1 MQNLKDLELLLN
13 SSVPIIIVETQEE
26 ARLIELFIRL
36 IKNLPKSLFLWTVTE
51 GLKRLDVEMPAQR
64 HNSKPIDLLTQIK
77 STKHDGIYLLVD
89 FHPFLD
95 DPVHVRLLKDIALM
109 QADAFHHIV
118 LISHEIE
125 LPEELE
131 RYCARFELSMPDPSQ
146 IEMMVRSEA
155 KRWASINPGAR
166 IVVDKKFL
174 NQMVE
179 SLVGLPVDDARR
191 LIKGAIA
198 DDGALSQS
206 DLSTIM
212 QAKFKLLDQGGV
224 LSFEYDTAKF
234 ADVGGLEGLKQWLQF
249 RREIFSGEIQNP
261 GLDTPKGIMLLGV
274 QGCGKSLAAKSV
286 AGTWGVPLLRLDF
299 GSLYSKF
306 YGESEKNLRESL
318 EMAEL
323 MSPCVLWM
331 DEVEKGISVGE
342 NDGGTSSRML
352 GTILTWMAEN
362 KEKVFIVATANN
374 IEALPPE
381 LVRKG
386 RLDEIFFVDLPDSQT
401 RGTIFEIHLAKRELK
416 PVNFNI
422 ETLAE
427 NSAGFSGSEIEQ
439 AIVSSLYSALAQK
452 IELNESHLLEEL
464 SRTRPLSIVMAEKIE
479 SLRSW
484 AQNRTVS
491 AN

>member
-1 MQNLKDLELLLN
+1 MQNLKDLELLLE
-13 SSVPIIIVETQEE
+13 SSVPIILIESHEE
-26 ARLIELFIRL
+26 ARLIELFKRI
-36 IKNLPKSLFLWTVTE
+36 IKNIAKPLFLWTVTE
-51 GLKRLDVEMPAQR
+51 GLKRLDVDMPAQR
-64 HNSKPIDLLTQIK
+64 HNSKPVELLSQIK
-77 STKHDGIYLLVD
+77 ITKHEGIYLLLD
-89 FHPFLD
+89 FHPFLE
-95 DPVHVRLLKDIALM
+95 DPLHVRLMKDIALR
-109 QADAFHHIV
+109 QGNSCQNIV
-118 LISHEIE
+118 LISHDIE

-131 RYCARFELSMPDPSQ
+131 KYSARFKLSMPDRSQ

-155 KRWASINPGAR
+155 KRWSKRNADLR

-179 SLVGLPVDDARR
+179 SLIGLPIDDARR
-191 LIKGAIA
+191 LIKGAIE
-198 DDGALSQS
+198 DDGALNES
-206 DLSTIM
+206 DLSNIM

-234 ADVGGLEGLKQWLQF
+234 ADVGGLEGLKEWLQM

-261 GLDTPKGIMLLGV
+261 GLDAPKGIMLLGV
-274 QGCGKSLAAKSV
+274 QGCGKSLAAKAV

-318 EMAEL
+318 KMAEL
-323 MSPCVLWM
+323 MSPCVLWI
-331 DEVEKGISVGE
+331 DEIEKGISVGE

-362 KEKVFIVATANN
+362 KAKVFIVATAND

-381 LVRKG
+381 LIRKG
-386 RLDEIFFVDLPDSQT
+386 RLDEIFFVDLPDNKT
-401 RGTIFEIHLAKRELK
+401 RGIIFSIHLGKRKLN
-416 PVNFNI
+416 PDDFNV
-422 ETLAE
+422 ESLAE
-427 NSAGFSGSEIEQ
+427 KSAGFSGSEIEQ
-439 AIVSSLYSALAQK
+439 AIVSSLYSSLAQK
-452 IELNESHLLEEL
+452 TALNESHLLDEL
-464 SRTRPLSIVMAEKIE
+464 AKTRPLSVVMEEKIE

-484 AQNRTVS
+484 AENRTVS

>member
-1 MQNLKDLELLLN
+1 MQNIKDLELLLN

-26 ARLIELFIRL
+26 ARLIELFTRL

-51 GLKRLDVEMPAQR
+51 GLKRLDVDMPAQR
-64 HNSKPIDLLTQIK
+64 HNSKPIELLTQIK
-77 STKHDGIYLLVD
+77 GTKHEGIYLLVD

-109 QADAFHHIV
+109 QGDAFHHVV

-131 RYCARFELSMPDPSQ
+131 RYSARFELSMPDSSQ

-191 LIKGAIA
+191 LIKGAIE

-249 RREIFSGEIQNP
+249 RREVFSGEIQNP

-331 DEVEKGISVGE
+331 DEIEKGISVGE

-381 LVRKG
+381 LIRKG
-386 RLDEIFFVDLPDSQT
+386 RLDEIFFVDLPDSET
-401 RGTIFEIHLAKRELK
+401 RGIIFEIHLAKRELN
-416 PVNFNI
+416 PDDFNI
-422 ETLAE
+422 ESLAE

-452 IELNESHLLEEL
+452 IGLNESHLLEEL

-479 SLRSW
+479 SLRAW
-484 AQNRTVS
+484 AKNRTVS

>member
-26 ARLIELFIRL
+26 ARLIELFVRL
-36 IKNLPKSLFLWTVTE
+36 IKSLQKSLFLWTVTE

-77 STKHDGIYLLVD
+77 STKHDGIYLLLD

-109 QADAFHHIV
+109 QADVFHHIV

-125 LPEELE
+125 LPEELV

-155 KRWASINPGAR
+155 KRWASINPGVR

-206 DLSTIM
+206 DLSIIM

-331 DEVEKGISVGE
+331 DEIEKGISVGE

-352 GTILTWMAEN
+352 GTVLTWMAEN

-427 NSAGFSGSEIEQ
+427 NSVGFSGAEIEQ

-479 SLRSW
+479 SLRAW
-484 AQNRTVS
+484 AENRTVS

>member
-1 MQNLKDLELLLN
+1 MQNLKDLELVL
-13 SSVPIIIVETQEE
+13 SSSLPIIVVETHEE
-26 ARLIELFIRL
+26 ARLIELFTRL
-36 IKNLPKSLFLWTVTE
+36 IKNIPKSLFLWTVTE
-51 GLKRLDVEMPAQR
+51 GLKRLDVDMPAQR
-64 HNSKPIDLLTQIK
+64 HNSKPLQLLTQIK
-77 STKHDGIYLLVD
+77 STRHDGIYLLVD

-95 DPVHVRLLKDIALM
+95 DPVHIRLLKDIALM
-109 QADAFHHIV
+109 QADACHRIV

-131 RYCARFELSMPDPSQ
+131 RYSARFELSLPDHSQ
-146 IEMMVRSEA
+146 IEMMIRSEA
-155 KRWASINPGAR
+155 KRWARKNTGSR
-166 IVVDKKFL
+166 IVVDKKFFK
-174 NQMVE
+174 QMVE
-179 SLVGLPVDDARR
+179 SLIGLPVYDARR
-191 LIKGAIA
+191 LIKGAIE
-198 DDGALSQS
+198 DDGALTES
-206 DLSTIM
+206 DLSDIM

-318 EMAEL
+318 KMAEL
-323 MSPCVLWM
+323 MSPCVLWI
-331 DEVEKGISVGE
+331 DEIEKGISVGE
-342 NDGGTSSRML
+342 SDGGTSSRML
-352 GTILTWMAEN
+352 GTILTWMSEN

-381 LVRKG
+381 LIRKG
-386 RLDEIFFVDLPDSQT
+386 RLDEIFFVDLPDAKT
-401 RGTIFEIHLAKRELK
+401 REIIFGIHLAKRELN
-416 PVNFNI
+416 PDNFNI
-422 ETLAE
+422 ESLAE
-427 NSAGFSGSEIEQ
+427 NSVGFSGSEIEQ
-439 AIVSSLYSALAQK
+439 AIVSSLYSALAHK
-452 IELNESHLLEEL
+452 AVLNDSHLLDEL
-464 SRTRPLSIVMAEKIE
+464 AKTRPLSVVMAEKIA

-484 AQNRTVS
+484 AKNRTVS

>member
-1 MQNLKDLELLLN
+1 MQNLKDLELVLS
-13 SSVPIIIVETQEE
+13 SSVPIIVVETHEE
-26 ARLIELFIRL
+26 ARLIELFTRL
-36 IKNLPKSLFLWTVTE
+36 IKNIPKSLFLWTVTE
-51 GLKRLDVEMPAQR
+51 GLKRLDVDMPAQR
-64 HNSKPIDLLTQIK
+64 HNSKPLQLLTQIK
-77 STKHDGIYLLVD
+77 STKHGGIYLLVD

-95 DPVHVRLLKDIALM
+95 DPVHIRLLKDIALM
-109 QADAFHHIV
+109 QADACHRIV

-131 RYCARFELSMPDPSQ
+131 RYSARFELSLPDHSQ
-146 IEMMVRSEA
+146 IEMMIRSEA
-155 KRWASINPGAR
+155 KRWARKNTGSR
-166 IVVDKKFL
+166 IVVDKKFFK
-174 NQMVE
+174 QMVE
-179 SLVGLPVDDARR
+179 SLIGLPVDDARR
-191 LIKGAIA
+191 LIKGAIE
-198 DDGALSQS
+198 DDGALTES
-206 DLSTIM
+206 DLSDIM

-318 EMAEL
+318 KMAEL
-323 MSPCVLWM
+323 MSPCVLWI
-331 DEVEKGISVGE
+331 DEIEKGISVGE
-342 NDGGTSSRML
+342 SDGGTSSRML
-352 GTILTWMAEN
+352 GTILTWMSEN

-381 LVRKG
+381 LIRKG
-386 RLDEIFFVDLPDSQT
+386 RLDEIFFVDLPDAKT
-401 RGTIFEIHLAKRELK
+401 RGIIFRIHLAKRELN
-416 PVNFNI
+416 PENFNI
-422 ETLAE
+422 ESLSE
-427 NSAGFSGSEIEQ
+427 NSVGFSGSEIEQ
-439 AIVSSLYSALAQK
+439 AIVSSLYSALAHK
-452 IELNESHLLEEL
+452 AVLNDSHLLDEL
-464 SRTRPLSIVMAEKIE
+464 AKTRPLSVVMAEKIA

-484 AQNRTVS
+484 AKNRTVS